1 MILPVCRTSTP
12 AVAVQ
17 LIMIANHQGLL
28 NQTFN
33 LFGLLLMIFETVKK
47 FETLYHCA
55 VAEIIKSRARIDN
68 QKYGC
73 R

>member
-47 FETLYHCA
+47 FETLYH
-55 VAEIIKSRARIDN
+55 
-68 QKYGC
+68 
-73 R
+73 